1 MWFDIFVQ
9 GLGYLGL
16 LATIIAVQFNKH
28 YKIMIFKSLSEL
40 LFAIQLIFL
49 ASYTGAAMNFI
60 SVIRNVIFVYAVRK
74 NKPILPWII
83 AFSIFAIATGVTTS
97 VLSWNSTVANMQA
110 RYGDNIFSLIL
121 VIFVIILPMAA
132 KVTTTFA
139 YACKDPHKLRMINLP
154 SIISWLLH
162 DIIIFTLAGMSNNI
176 FAIIS
181 IIVAEIRYKKIL
193 ANADN
198 STVSI
203 ENSENKL

>member
-40 LFAIQLIFL
+40 LFAVQLVFL

-60 SVIRNVIFVYAVRK
+60 SVIRNVIFVYAVKK

-83 AFSIFAIATGVTTS
+83 AFSIFAVAVGLTTS
-97 VLSWNSTVANMQA
+97 VLAWNSSLSNMQD
-110 RYGDNIFSLIL
+110 RYGNYILSLIL
-121 VIFVIILPMAA
+121 AIFVIILPMVG

-139 YACKDPHKLRMINLP
+139 YSCKDPHKLRMINLP

-162 DIIIFTLAGMSNNI
+162 DIIIFSLAGMSNNI
-176 FAIIS
+176 FAIVS
-181 IIVAEIRYKKIL
+181 IIIAEIRYKKIL
-193 ANADN
+193 ANANN

-203 ENSENKL
+203 ENVEK